1 MKLHKNSLI
10 LALFLVIKFLN
21 LIYSVIKL
29 LNTHKNILNN

>member
-29 LNTHKNILNN
+29 LNTPKNILNN